1 MAEVDYISKI
11 TVSGKTYDVKDEV
24 ARAEIKPVNDG
35 KLTIQQNG
43 TSVGTFTANQSTDTT
58 VNITVPEI
66 PDLSKVVFGEDVTT
80 VETNTPLNAD
90 TLEGHSASYFATAT
104 QITDLATVATT
115 GSYGDLSNIPTYAT
129 VATTGSYND
138 LSNKP
143 SYATVAST
151 GSYTDLSNRP
161 NDNQLRT
168 IYIGTS
174 DPTSSTGS
182 NGDIYVKYS
191 S

>member
-24 ARAEIKPVNDG
+24 ARAGIKPVNDG

-43 TSVGTFTANQSTDTT
+43 TSVGTFTANQSTDAT

-90 TLEGHSASYFATAT
+90 TLEGHDASYFATAT

-115 GSYGDLSNIPTYAT
+115 GSYGDLSNTPTYAT

-151 GSYTDLSNRP
+151 GSYTDLSNKP